1 MSSDRWWK
9 YLMTLRIHTNKE
21 TIDITTAASISIKEI
36 IKQLEEGSL
45 DLIETIYGTTF
56 IINCMN
62 INAIEILDIN
72 SKIPPIQ

>member
-45 DLIETIYGTTF
+45 VLIETIYGTTF